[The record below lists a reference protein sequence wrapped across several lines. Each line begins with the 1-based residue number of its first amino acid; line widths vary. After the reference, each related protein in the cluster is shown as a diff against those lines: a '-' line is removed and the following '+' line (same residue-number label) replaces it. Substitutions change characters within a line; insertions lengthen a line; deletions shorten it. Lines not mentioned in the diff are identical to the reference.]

1 MKKNKYM
8 ALMEKAAACRECAK
22 VTSGFMRSIWLR
34 NAIQLEDKARNLI
47 LEDIL

>member
-22 VTSGFMRSIWLR
+22 ATSGLMRSIWLR
-34 NAIQLEDKARNLI
+34 NAIQLEDKARKLKI
-47 LEDIL
+47 DEM

>member
-22 VTSGFMRSIWLR
+22 ATSGLMRSIWLGH
-34 NAIQLEDKARNLI
+34 AIQLEEKARKLKI
-47 LEDIL
+47 DEM